1 MRFIKV
7 LIKVIIGL
15 IIVAAI
21 AGYLFIRNFDLNKY
35 KSEISTLAE
44 EQLGRKLA
52 INGEAKL
59 GISFTPTLIIED
71 VELANAEGAS
81 QPQMV
86 TVGSL
91 EVKLALLPLLKRQVV
106 IDNVILQNPVINL
119 EVAADGTSNWVFK
132 KSGGQV
138 SPQQIE
144 LMKDQAIAT
153 GLVDMKTAD
162 KAAEILQK
170 RIDYQV
176 GDETNPGGAWY
187 PESIESWKQ
196 AQVIREG
203 TYVAMIASAEHQA
216 DIAEKFQQQFQ

>member
-81 QPQMV
+81 P
-86 TVGSL
+86 
-91 EVKLALLPLLKRQVV
+91 
-106 IDNVILQNPVINL
+106 N
-119 EVAADGTSNWVFK
+119 ADGYRQEPGSEAGF
-132 KSGGQV
+132 
-138 SPQQIE
+138 
-144 LMKDQAIAT
+144 
-153 GLVDMKTAD
+153 
-162 KAAEILQK
+162 AAF
-170 RIDYQV
+170 V
-176 GDETNPGGAWY
+176 ETPGGY
-187 PESIESWKQ
+187 
-196 AQVIREG
+196 
-203 TYVAMIASAEHQA
+203 
-216 DIAEKFQQQFQ
+216 

>member
-119 EVAADGTSNWVFK
+119 EVAADGTPNWVFK

-162 KAAEILQK
+162 KAAEIVQK
-170 RIDYQV
+170 NPAAAALAGFAAKKVLIENGQFNMVNYQNGSAFNV
-176 GDETNPGGAWY
+176 EL
-187 PESIESWKQ
+187 
-196 AQVIREG
+196 VRF
-203 TYVAMIASAEHQA
+203 AMTEYGCCYSDGI
-216 DIAEKFQQQFQ
+216 

>member
-119 EVAADGTSNWVFK
+119 EVAADGTPNWVFK
-132 KSGGQV
+132 K
-138 SPQQIE
+138 
-144 LMKDQAIAT
+144 A
-153 GLVDMKTAD
+153 AD
-162 KAAEILQK
+162 RFLRSK
-170 RIDYQV
+170 
-176 GDETNPGGAWY
+176 
-187 PESIESWKQ
+187 SS
-196 AQVIREG
+196 
-203 TYVAMIASAEHQA
+203 
-216 DIAEKFQQQFQ
+216 

>member
-119 EVAADGTSNWVFK
+119 EVAADGTPNWVFK

-144 LMKDQAIAT
+144 LLKDQAIAT

-162 KAAEILQK
+162 KAAEIVQK
-170 RIDYQV
+170 
-176 GDETNPGGAWY
+176 NPAAAAVVDN
-187 PESIESWKQ
+187 SR
-196 AQVIREG
+196 IREIDAA
-203 TYVAMIASAEHQA
+203 V
-216 DIAEKFQQQFQ
+216 AEKLQNITKKIKSVASILESL